1 MNKAL
6 PLALCLAP
14 LGCAG
19 AEPITVVASA
29 PQPAEVTVEAR
40 PAEKKPEARKEVEET
55 SPPPTAAPSAAPK
68 KADPKKPK
76 APADGPQQ
84 FGMIGLLGVD
94 DGSAQGGVWGSATGD
109 AMGFG
114 GLGLSGAGAGGG
126 GGQGVGLGSLGTVG
140 RGAGTGSGFGRLGS
154 GARDKPPQVKMGAVS
169 VSGRLPPEVIQRIVR
184 QNFGRFRLCYEKGL
198 RVSPNLTGRITV
210 KFVIAPD
217 GAVERTSNGGSD
229 LPDQTVV
236 TCVVQSFQSLSF
248 PQPEGGKVLVT
259 YPIMFVP
266 GGSASD
272 PPPAQPPTPPAEKGK
287 REETGAAR
295 RGE

>member
-29 PQPAEVTVEAR
+29 PPPVEVTVEAR
-40 PAEKKPEARKEVEET
+40 PVEKKAEARKGVEEA
-55 SPPPTAAPSAAPK
+55 SPPPTAAPSAAPTK
-68 KADPKKPK
+68 VDPKKPK
-76 APADGPQQ
+76 APADGI
-84 FGMIGLLGVD
+84 IGLLGVH
-94 DGSAQGGVWGSATGD
+94 DGSAQGNMWGSATGD

-114 GLGLSGAGAGGG
+114 GLGGG
-126 GGQGVGLGSLGTVG
+126 GGQGIGLGSIGTVG
-140 RGAGTGSGFGRLGS
+140 PGGGVGKLG
-154 GARDKPPQVKMGAVS
+154 GARAKPPQVRMGAVS

-184 QNFGRFRLCYEKGL
+184 QNFGRFRLCYENGL
-198 RVSPNLTGRITV
+198 RTSPNLTGRVTV

-217 GAVERTSNGGSD
+217 GSVAGASNGGSD

-236 TCVVQSFQSLSF
+236 TCVVRSFHSLSF

-287 REETGAAR
+287 SEETGAAR